1 MLQYLVLNYCNDW
14 NIETQL
20 DERGIWG
27 ALFRDLSKAFDCLV
41 HDFLMT
47 KLEAYGFT
55 YESLKLIN
63 SLIATSLTENIEQ
76 K

>member
-1 MLQYLVLNYCNDW
+1 M
-14 NIETQL
+14 IEIQRRNL

-27 ALFRDLSKAFDCLV
+27 ALFRDLSKSFDCLV

>member
-1 MLQYLVLNYCNDW
+1 M
-14 NIETQL
+14 IEIQRRNL
-20 DERGIWG
+20 DEGGIWG